1 MSKIDI
7 STRVIAVCDNLL
19 MLTNDKEVTLATG
32 FEEKAF
38 IVDKN
43 TGEQITDELSID
55 FLLRAEEDLEW
66 KPVEE
71 YYSDVYQNKDTYND
85 SLEQSSLLGFA
96 LGDAFGVPYEFLK
109 KEQIRQLELD
119 GMIGNDTNMK
129 FKSRWSDLIP
139 SGAWSDDTSMI
150 YSTMD
155 AIVVNDGAIDNNKIM
170 QSFVDWWEKG
180 KYCSINVPFGL
191 GNTVAQALGCFV
203 NGKEPLECG
212 GKSIRSNG
220 NGALMRIL
228 PFSLYCI
235 RRDLTESETAIVTSD
250 ASALTHGHDISK
262 MGCFIFTEFMRGLYE
277 TRNPEMSFKKIL
289 GIDYYKYFS
298 DEAVKAY
305 SRLLDKD
312 FKNTKDEEMNGSG
325 YVVDSLECAIY
336 SVLNT
341 NNFEDA
347 IKMAVNTGYDTDTI
361 AGITGALAGTLYGVE
376 KLPEKWVSKLRKKE
390 ELDLIALKY
399 SIILDRVKKND
410 LDDMF
415 VDIEEDDLDF
425 IYKK

>member
-85 SLEQSSLLGFA
+85 SLEQSSLPGFA

-262 MGCFIFTEFMRGLYE
+262 MGCFIFTEFMRGLNE

-305 SRLLDKD
+305 SR
-312 FKNTKDEEMNGSG
+312 
-325 YVVDSLECAIY
+325 
-336 SVLNT
+336 
-341 NNFEDA
+341 
-347 IKMAVNTGYDTDTI
+347 
-361 AGITGALAGTLYGVE
+361 
-376 KLPEKWVSKLRKKE
+376 
-390 ELDLIALKY
+390 
-399 SIILDRVKKND
+399 
-410 LDDMF
+410 
-415 VDIEEDDLDF
+415 
-425 IYKK
+425 

>member
-1 MSKIDI
+1 MSKLNI

-19 MLTNDKEVTLATG
+19 MVTNDQKATLADG
-32 FEEKAF
+32 FAELAF

-55 FLLRAEEDLEW
+55 FLLRAEEEIEW
-66 KPVEE
+66 KPVDE
-71 YYSDVYQNKDTYND
+71 YYFDVYQNENTYNY

-96 LGDAFGVPYEFLK
+96 LGDAFGVPYEFLP
-109 KEQIRQLELD
+109 KEKIRTLELD
-119 GMIGNDTNMK
+119 GMIGKDTNMQ

-155 AIVVNDGAIDNNKIM
+155 AIVTCDGRIDNNKIM

-180 KYCSINVPFGL
+180 KYCALNLPFGL
-191 GNTVAQALGCFV
+191 GATVGQALSCYV
-203 NGKEPLECG
+203 AGKEPLECG
-212 GKSIRSNG
+212 CKSIRSNG
-220 NGALMRIL
+220 NGSLMRIL

-235 RRDLTESETAIVTSD
+235 RRDLTESETVIVTSN

-262 MGCFIFTEFMRGLYE
+262 MGCFIFTEFMRGLFE
-277 TRNPEMSFKKIL
+277 TRNPEMAFKKL
-289 GIDYYKYFS
+289 LFIDYHKYFS
-298 DEAVKAY
+298 DEAVEAY
-305 SRLLDKD
+305 SRLLNKD

-325 YVVDSLECAIY
+325 YVVDTLECAIY
-336 SVLNT
+336 SILNT
-341 NNFEDA
+341 NDFEDA

-361 AGITGALAGTLYGVE
+361 AGVTGALAGTLYGVN
-376 KLPEKWVSKLRKKE
+376 KLPEKWINKLRKKD

-399 SIILDRVKKND
+399 SIILDRLKKND
-410 LDDMF
+410 LENMF
-415 VDIEEDDLDF
+415 VDIEDDDLDF
-425 IYKK
+425 LYKK